1 MDKREQ
7 YLRDFI
13 WPGNNPQTTLPTA
26 ANPKPSYLL
35 PPSFHPSP
43 GPASGPQIPTC
54 LRSACEQAQAEPA
67 GGQDAPDTRSSA
79 WDVCGGV
86 GGGIHLC
93 HTSLHLPLR
102 TDVLWK
108 TPGHTHKPLL
118 VADLE
123 QVGEDRAAGFVKG
136 RVEVTRALRA
146 GEVPLTQRR
155 QETGISETS
164 LLSAGKHHN
173 HPQESCL
180 LAGLAPRKEGLRPQ
194 EEGRGS
200 AGQGRP

>member
-7 YLRDFI
+7 YLCDFI

-67 GGQDAPDTRSSA
+67 GGQDAPDTRSSSG
-79 WDVCGGV
+79 DVLGG

-108 TPGHTHKPLL
+108 TPGHTHKPTDSHTQHTTPLTCRICLL
-118 VADLE
+118 SSQCHLQSCFE
-123 QVGEDRAAGFVKG
+123 WPGQ
-136 RVEVTRALRA
+136 RALHFCTHKHSQY
-146 GEVPLTQRR
+146 GGTQPL
-155 QETGISETS
+155 
-164 LLSAGKHHN
+164 
-173 HPQESCL
+173 
-180 LAGLAPRKEGLRPQ
+180 
-194 EEGRGS
+194 
-200 AGQGRP
+200 

>member
-1 MDKREQ
+1 MNNICVISSGLVITPRPPSPLLQ
-7 YLRDFI
+7 TLNPVTSCHLLSI
-13 WPGNNPQTTLPTA
+13 HLPGQPQARRSQLACAQLANRPRLSQLGARTPQT
-26 ANPKPSYLL
+26 
-35 PPSFHPSP
+35 P
-43 GPASGPQIPTC
+43 GARPGTC
-54 LRSACEQAQAEPA
+54 EV
-67 GGQDAPDTRSSA
+67 G
-79 WDVCGGV
+79 

-146 GEVPLTQRR
+146 GEVPPTQRR